1 MVVIDHELKRETY
14 IERDWHKRERE
25 RESHVELAYSTPLPT
40 SLHKERERH
49 R

>member
-14 IERDWHKRERE
+14 IERDWHKRE